1 MNFGYVTYNQIF
13 FKLLSVVN
21 TKDGLL
27 KGSMKDKIHLLK
39 GWLLMMMNIK
49 ILTLT
54 RKRLY
59 LYILKIN
66 ENIGR

>member
-1 MNFGYVTYNQIF
+1 MNFGCVTYNQVF
-13 FKLLSVVN
+13 FKLLIVVN

-27 KGSMKDKIHLLK
+27 KSSMEDKMYLLK

-66 ENIGR
+66 EDIGR

>member
-1 MNFGYVTYNQIF
+1 MNFGYVTYNQVF
-13 FKLLSVVN
+13 FKLLIVVN

-27 KGSMKDKIHLLK
+27 KGSMEDKMPLLK

-54 RKRLY
+54 RK
-59 LYILKIN
+59 
-66 ENIGR
+66 

>member
-1 MNFGYVTYNQIF
+1 MNSGYVTYNQIF
-13 FKLLSVVN
+13 FKLLIVVN

-27 KGSMKDKIHLLK
+27 KSSMEDKMHLLK

-49 ILTLT
+49 ILTLI

-59 LYILKIN
+59 LYHLKLMKI
-66 ENIGR
+66 